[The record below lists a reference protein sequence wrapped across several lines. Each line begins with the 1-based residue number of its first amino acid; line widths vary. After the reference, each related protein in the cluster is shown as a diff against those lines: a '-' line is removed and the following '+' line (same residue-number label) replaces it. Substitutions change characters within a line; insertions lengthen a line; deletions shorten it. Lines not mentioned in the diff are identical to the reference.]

1 MQNRILCEVEEMII
15 KTLKEYDFSE
25 EEIEKFFEILKK
37 RLEIEKLMQR
47 LSQ

>member
-1 MQNRILCEVEEMII
+1 MQNSISCEVEEMII

-47 LSQ
+47 LSH